1 MMMMMKFMSIFLLCF
16 FIHTQTSNANVASVD
31 ATQMNMPYNPLVE
44 LRKQYVPPEIAIFDW
59 VRSHGG
65 IVDGVAI
72 FSPKN
77 KPRGLYTTK
86 QFKNGTMLLS
96 IPNEVMIHR
105 GFVLNEK
112 KNPAFVSYYRGH
124 IQHAAFPGDD
134 CALNALYIMFEMF
147 YNRRNTIIGPYLD
160 LLPKFDTNFQYFN
173 YLPSFW
179 STEIKNLFNTLPSS
193 RFEFYKRE
201 QQLVAI
207 ERYIGEILYPYTSK
221 EYIVENA
228 DVLYSQYRWAMSIVQ
243 SRAWGALTEKEGMQD
258 DVVPPAT
265 PLVGNCTVVPLA
277 DMLNHRTE
285 AMALSGVRDTIDGK
299 SYFIG
304 HGLQAIKDMDAGE
317 EIFDNY
323 SPLSETHLCTIN
335 ILITF
340 GFLEPERG
348 YDCYE
353 FTVNATFDG
362 ESKFVA
368 EKIALFNAFGIP
380 RTLSVTL
387 RGSTLDSMRER
398 FPEDYLIFMRIM
410 SISNINQYKTGM
422 IVANGIK
429 AGTHSRKT
437 VWSLDNEHNTL
448 RSIKK
453 QASNIQ
459 LYNFETTVEEDLEI
473 LQLLDSKLNDSSI
486 TSYKTLESYRQ
497 QKLIVGLRRREHE
510 VVSTLIDFADE
521 KWMNLLNA
529 KILNSDI

>member
-1 MMMMMKFMSIFLLCF
+1 MNLKLEVA
-16 FIHTQTSNANVASVD
+16 TSN
-31 ATQMNMPYNPLVE
+31 
-44 LRKQYVPPEIAIFDW
+44 
-59 VRSHGG
+59 
-65 IVDGVAI
+65 
-72 FSPKN
+72 
-77 KPRGLYTTK
+77 
-86 QFKNGTMLLS
+86 
-96 IPNEVMIHR
+96 
-105 GFVLNEK
+105 
-112 KNPAFVSYYRGH
+112 
-124 IQHAAFPGDD
+124 
-134 CALNALYIMFEMF
+134 
-147 YNRRNTIIGPYLD
+147 
-160 LLPKFDTNFQYFN
+160 
-173 YLPSFW
+173 
-179 STEIKNLFNTLPSS
+179 S

-258 DVVPPAT
+258 DVVPPTT

-285 AMALSGVRDTIDGK
+285 AMALSGVRDSIDGK

-323 SPLSETHLCTIN
+323 SPLSDTHLCTIN

-459 LYNFETTVEEDLEI
+459 LHNFETTVEEDLQI
-473 LQLLDSKLNDSSI
+473 LQLLNSKLNDSSI

-497 QKLIVGLRRREHE
+497 QKLIVGLRHREHE

>member
-1 MMMMMKFMSIFLLCF
+1 
-16 FIHTQTSNANVASVD
+16 
-31 ATQMNMPYNPLVE
+31 
-44 LRKQYVPPEIAIFDW
+44 
-59 VRSHGG
+59 
-65 IVDGVAI
+65 
-72 FSPKN
+72 
-77 KPRGLYTTK
+77 
-86 QFKNGTMLLS
+86 
-96 IPNEVMIHR
+96 
-105 GFVLNEK
+105 
-112 KNPAFVSYYRGH
+112 
-124 IQHAAFPGDD
+124 
-134 CALNALYIMFEMF
+134 
-147 YNRRNTIIGPYLD
+147 
-160 LLPKFDTNFQYFN
+160 
-173 YLPSFW
+173 
-179 STEIKNLFNTLPSS
+179 
-193 RFEFYKRE
+193 
-201 QQLVAI
+201 
-207 ERYIGEILYPYTSK
+207 
-221 EYIVENA
+221 
-228 DVLYSQYRWAMSIVQ
+228 
-243 SRAWGALTEKEGMQD
+243 
-258 DVVPPAT
+258 
-265 PLVGNCTVVPLA
+265 
-277 DMLNHRTE
+277 
-285 AMALSGVRDTIDGK
+285 
-299 SYFIG
+299 
-304 HGLQAIKDMDAGE
+304 LQAIKDMDAGE

-459 LYNFETTVEEDLEI
+459 LHNFETTVEEDLQI

>member
-1 MMMMMKFMSIFLLCF
+1 MMMMKFMSIFLLCF

-179 STEIKNLFNTLPSS
+179 STEIKNIFNTLPSS

-207 ERYIGEILYPYTSK
+207 ERYIGEIL
-221 EYIVENA
+221 
-228 DVLYSQYRWAMSIVQ
+228 
-243 SRAWGALTEKEGMQD
+243 
-258 DVVPPAT
+258 
-265 PLVGNCTVVPLA
+265 
-277 DMLNHRTE
+277 
-285 AMALSGVRDTIDGK
+285 
-299 SYFIG
+299 
-304 HGLQAIKDMDAGE
+304 
-317 EIFDNY
+317 
-323 SPLSETHLCTIN
+323 
-335 ILITF
+335 
-340 GFLEPERG
+340 
-348 YDCYE
+348 
-353 FTVNATFDG
+353 
-362 ESKFVA
+362 
-368 EKIALFNAFGIP
+368 
-380 RTLSVTL
+380 
-387 RGSTLDSMRER
+387 
-398 FPEDYLIFMRIM
+398 
-410 SISNINQYKTGM
+410 
-422 IVANGIK
+422 
-429 AGTHSRKT
+429 
-437 VWSLDNEHNTL
+437 
-448 RSIKK
+448 
-453 QASNIQ
+453 
-459 LYNFETTVEEDLEI
+459 
-473 LQLLDSKLNDSSI
+473 
-486 TSYKTLESYRQ
+486 
-497 QKLIVGLRRREHE
+497 
-510 VVSTLIDFADE
+510 
-521 KWMNLLNA
+521 
-529 KILNSDI
+529 